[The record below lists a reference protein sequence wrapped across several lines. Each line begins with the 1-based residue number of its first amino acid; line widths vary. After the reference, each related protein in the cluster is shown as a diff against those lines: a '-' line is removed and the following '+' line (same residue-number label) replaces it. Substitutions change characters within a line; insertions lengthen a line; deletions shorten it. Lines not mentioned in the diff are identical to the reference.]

1 MNNYLNELTTIIV
14 TYKTNI
20 EILKNCLK
28 SIDPKVKII
37 IVENSKNFKHSEE
50 IQSNFFNV
58 EIVCSGSNLG
68 MGSGNNFGLKKV
80 KTKYALVL
88 NPDTICENSFF
99 SNINKYLSDQIDFT
113 LIGCVYNKK
122 TNFNSAGF
130 FDNRDIKLAKF
141 IKELNL
147 YEVDWIVGHTILINM
162 KKFKE
167 QIFFDENFFLFFEE
181 TDLCMKVKK
190 RNEKVY
196 MCPDLKLDH
205 LGWKGSFATDN
216 NLEEESDRLR
226 NWHYMWSFFYYHKKN
241 YGYMYAFTKS
251 FSRLL
256 RSIVRI
262 IFYLITFNKKQRII
276 YTYRFLGLINSILL
290 KKSYFRIN
298 LKDQ

>member
-1 MNNYLNELTTIIV
+1 
-14 TYKTNI
+14 
-20 EILKNCLK
+20 
-28 SIDPKVKII
+28 
-37 IVENSKNFKHSEE
+37 
-50 IQSNFFNV
+50 
-58 EIVCSGSNLG
+58 
-68 MGSGNNFGLKKV
+68 
-80 KTKYALVL
+80 
-88 NPDTICENSFF
+88 
-99 SNINKYLSDQIDFT
+99 
-113 LIGCVYNKK
+113 
-122 TNFNSAGF
+122 
-130 FDNRDIKLAKF
+130 
-141 IKELNL
+141 
-147 YEVDWIVGHTILINM
+147 
-162 KKFKE
+162 
-167 QIFFDENFFLFFEE
+167 
-181 TDLCMKVKK
+181 MKVKK